1 MTAQAARALNRID
14 PKADPAPGFM
24 AFAADD
30 ATRAVMTEAAER
42 AGFGAPSVIAGDVA
56 LAAAS
61 LAEIPTPDVLVIDL
75 DSDIPP
81 AMAVEHLAAVCDP
94 GAHVV
99 FVGTVND
106 VTLYRELMAM
116 GVADYLVK
124 PIDAEAL
131 TLAMKKPEPAPEP
144 QIQAVPAAGLRIGV
158 TGARGGVGATSIA
171 VSLAWLLS
179 EQMGLK
185 TALVDLDVT
194 YGTVALNLDLEPGR
208 GLADAMENP
217 ARVDDLFIERATLA
231 YSESL
236 GVLASEMDPAGPAA
250 QPDAPARLAEHLQ
263 QAFGAVVL
271 DLPRAALSHEATVK
285 SLDRLVIVT
294 EPTLAGLRD
303 AVRLKTLALGAG
315 LDEGAHAVV
324 VNRAG
329 MLPKGELDAKA
340 LAAGGQLKIDWT
352 LPFDAKAAGA
362 AMADAKPLAQVAA
375 KGKIGKALKALA
387 GHLAP
392 AAEVQPK
399 GALARWFKGGK

>member
-1 MTAQAARALNRID
+1 MSTQAARRMSPLE
-14 PKADPAPGFM
+14 PAPGFM
-24 AFAADD
+24 AFAADE
-30 ATRAVMTEAAER
+30 ATRAVMTDAAER

-56 LAAAS
+56 QAAAS

-99 FVGTVND
+99 FVGSVND
-106 VTLYRELMAM
+106 VTLYRELIAM

-124 PIDAEAL
+124 PLGVEAL
-131 TLAMKKPEPAPEP
+131 IQAMQKPAPEPEP
-144 QIQAVPAAGLRIGV
+144 QIQAVPAEGLRIGV
-158 TGARGGVGATSIA
+158 TGARGGAGATTVA
-171 VSLAWLLS
+171 VSLAWLFS
-179 EQMGLK
+179 ERMGLK
-185 TALVDLDVT
+185 TALVDIDVT

-231 YSESL
+231 FSESL
-236 GVLASEMDPAGPAA
+236 GVLASEMDPAGPQT

-271 DLPRAALSHEATVK
+271 DLPRGALAHEATVK

-303 AVRLKTLALGAG
+303 AVRLKTLALAAG
-315 LDEGAHAVV
+315 LDAAALTVI

-340 LAAGGQLKIDWT
+340 LTAGGQLTVDWT
-352 LPFDAKAAGA
+352 LPFDAKAAGT

-375 KGKIGKALKALA
+375 KGKIGKALTALA

-392 AAEVQPK
+392 AADAEPR

>member
-1 MTAQAARALNRID
+1 MSAQAARRMS
-14 PKADPAPGFM
+14 PREPAPGFM

-30 ATRAVMTEAAER
+30 ATRAVMTDAAER

-56 LAAAS
+56 HAAAS

-99 FVGTVND
+99 FVGSVND
-106 VTLYRELMAM
+106 VTLYRELIAL

-124 PIDAEAL
+124 PLSVEAL
-131 TLAMKKPEPAPEP
+131 IQAMQKPAPEPEP
-144 QIQAVPAAGLRIGV
+144 QIQAVQAEGLRIGV
-158 TGARGGVGATSIA
+158 TGARGGAGATTVA
-171 VSLAWLLS
+171 VSLAWLFS

-185 TALVDLDVT
+185 TALVDIDVT

-231 YSESL
+231 FSESL
-236 GVLASEMDPAGPAA
+236 GVLASEMDPAGPQT

-271 DLPRAALSHEATVK
+271 DLPRGALAHEATVK

-303 AVRLKTLALGAG
+303 AVRLKTLALAAG
-315 LDEGAHAVV
+315 LDAAALTVI

-340 LAAGGQLKIDWT
+340 LTAGGQLTVDWT
-352 LPFDAKAAGA
+352 LPFDAKAAGT

-375 KGKIGKALKALA
+375 KGKIGKALKAVA

-392 AAEVQPK
+392 ATDAEPR